1 MTENLLNMKQLLFL
15 LLMPLAV
22 LSAFAQSNDYNMVIE
37 LKNDT
42 TITLGAD
49 DVENLTFNGEA
60 LTVSGNTIADLYSQ
74 IAELRAL
81 IKKYHPEEAKKEFIG
96 LRLAF

>member
-60 LTVSGNTIADLYSQ
+60 LTVSGNTIADL
-74 IAELRAL
+74 
-81 IKKYHPEEAKKEFIG
+81 
-96 LRLAF
+96 